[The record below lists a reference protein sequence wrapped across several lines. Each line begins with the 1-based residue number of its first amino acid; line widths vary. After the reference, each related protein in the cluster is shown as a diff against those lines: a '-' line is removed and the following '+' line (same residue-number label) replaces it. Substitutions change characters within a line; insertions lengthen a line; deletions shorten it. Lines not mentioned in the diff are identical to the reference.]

1 MNAHSVTPAA
11 ARREREK
18 QERRG
23 AILAAAEQVIIARG
37 FAEASVDGIAREAGL
52 AAGTVYLYFPNKEAL
67 LQELLG
73 GKVRGLNEAVAAET
87 GKSRSFAA
95 TLPAVVRA
103 MFRHFE
109 EHQGFFEIFSRE
121 RIDFSRSA
129 PQSDVR
135 FRELDAGAKHIME
148 WIAAAQRRGELGRG
162 RPAQLAVALRGLV
175 FQFTRDWLRGG
186 AAGRLTQYTTFVTG
200 FFLKGAAA

>member
-1 MNAHSVTPAA
+1 MNAQSVTPSTV
-11 ARREREK
+11 RREREK
-18 QERRG
+18 QERRA

-73 GKVRGLNEAVAAET
+73 GKIRQLNEAVAAET
-87 GKSRSFAA
+87 GKPRAFAKA
-95 TLPAVVRA
+95 LPAVVQA

-109 EHQGFFEIFSRE
+109 EQHGFFEIFARE
-121 RIDFSRSA
+121 RIEFARAA

-135 FRELDAGAKHIME
+135 FREMDAGAKHLTD
-148 WIAAAQRRGELGRG
+148 WLAAAQRRGEVGRG
-162 RPAQLAVALRGLV
+162 RAAHLAVALRGLV
-175 FQFTRDWLRGG
+175 FQFTRDWLRNG
-186 AAGRLTQYTTFVTG
+186 ATGRLTQHTNFVAD